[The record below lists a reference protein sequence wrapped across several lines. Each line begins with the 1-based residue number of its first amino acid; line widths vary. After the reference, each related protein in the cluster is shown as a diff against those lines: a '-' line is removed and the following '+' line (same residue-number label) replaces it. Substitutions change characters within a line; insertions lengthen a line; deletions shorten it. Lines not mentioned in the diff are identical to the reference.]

1 MKKEIDFNKD
11 LTEDEEQYLLDN
23 IDSFPQAPEWV
34 SKSLRKAANSTPIIE
49 YSDRGKKKPVTL
61 RLSENDIKA
70 LKSAAIKN
78 GLAYQSLITS
88 ILHKYVNGLLVDM
101 DEAKKIFNSMHK

>member
-23 IDSFPQAPEWV
+23 MDSFPQAPEWI
-34 SKSLRKAANSTPIIE
+34 SKSLRKAASSRPIVE
-49 YSDRGKKKPVTL
+49 YSNRGKKKPITL

-70 LKSAAIKN
+70 LKSAAVKN

-88 ILHKYVNGLLVDM
+88 ILHKYINGLLIDM
-101 DEAKKIFNSMHK
+101 DEAKKIFNSMQK